1 MYKMMPF
8 RAPFSSEAS
17 TIEDNPTEA
26 VKELYDKI
34 LESVN
39 VKRSMPPNALLWSL
53 IENCKNQDD
62 VKLLFDILQNLRRF
76 RLSNL
81 RIHLNFNCNLCRE
94 VTKACARVGALQFGK
109 KALWKHNVYGL
120 SPSIGSAHHL
130 LTYAKEH
137 NDVKLLMDVMALLKG
152 NELPLQPGTADI
164 VFSICYNAD
173 NWKLM
178 SKYSKT
184 FVEAGVKLRKSTFDV
199 WMEFAAKI
207 GDVESLWEV
216 EKLRSKSLKQHT
228 VVSGISCAKG
238 FLLEHKPEEAA
249 DVIQILNQNLPDAKK
264 SSIAVELQKLVSE
277 WPLEVIKRQKEE
289 DRKALAVSLSSDIPV
304 MVSGLSNTGLEVNVN
319 MEDLTSKE
327 AILC

>member
-1 MYKMMPF
+1 MQVVSKTRRLSRVFKSPILIFSERFITPDAPLVEAPHTCLQWRKLSTFSSQRAFLSGITRGCLLPMEQHSVYKMMPF

-81 RIHLNFNCNLCRE
+81 RIHLNLIAISAERLLRHVHVWGPSSLERRPC
-94 VTKACARVGALQFGK
+94 
-109 KALWKHNVYGL
+109 WKHNVYGL

-137 NDVKLLMDVMALLKG
+137 NDVKLLMD
-152 NELPLQPGTADI
+152 
-164 VFSICYNAD
+164 
-173 NWKLM
+173 
-178 SKYSKT
+178 
-184 FVEAGVKLRKSTFDV
+184 
-199 WMEFAAKI
+199 
-207 GDVESLWEV
+207 
-216 EKLRSKSLKQHT
+216 
-228 VVSGISCAKG
+228 
-238 FLLEHKPEEAA
+238 
-249 DVIQILNQNLPDAKK
+249 QILFSAFVTML
-264 SSIAVELQKLVSE
+264 I
-277 WPLEVIKRQKEE
+277 
-289 DRKALAVSLSSDIPV
+289 
-304 MVSGLSNTGLEVNVN
+304 TG
-319 MEDLTSKE
+319 S
-327 AILC
+327 